1 MKVNWKNFHVYSDI
15 AKRQEIPVENPQE
28 QVANAILQQG
38 QGIAAY
44 VLAEKV
50 YKDDG
55 ETVYDEKEGRVIESL
70 TTTLPAMWAVALRDV
85 IKR

>member
-1 MKVNWKNFHVYSDI
+1 MKIDWKKFHVYADI

-70 TTTLPAMWAVALRDV
+70 TTTLPAMWAVALKD
-85 IKR
+85 IIE

>member
-1 MKVNWKNFHVYSDI
+1 MKIDWKKFHVYADI
-15 AKRQEIPVENPQE
+15 AKRQEVPVENPQE

-70 TTTLPAMWAVALRDV
+70 TTTLPAVWAVALKD
-85 IKR
+85 IIE

>member
-1 MKVNWKNFHVYSDI
+1 MKIDWKKFHVYADI
-15 AKRQEIPVENPQE
+15 AKRQEVPVENPQE

-50 YKDDG
+50 YKDNG

-70 TTTLPAMWAVALRDV
+70 TTTLPAVWAVALKD
-85 IKR
+85 IIE

>member
-1 MKVNWKNFHVYSDI
+1 MKIDWKRFHVYADI
-15 AKRQEIPVENPQE
+15 AKRQEVPVENPQE

-50 YKDDG
+50 FKDDG

-70 TTTLPAMWAVALRDV
+70 TTTLPAVWAVALKD
-85 IKR
+85 IIE

>member
-1 MKVNWKNFHVYSDI
+1 MKIDWKKFHLYADI
-15 AKRQEIPVENPQE
+15 AKRQEVPVENPQE

>member
-1 MKVNWKNFHVYSDI
+1 MKIDWKKFHVYADI
-15 AKRQEIPVENPQE
+15 AKRQEVPVENPQE

-38 QGIAAY
+38 KGIAAY

-50 YKDDG
+50 FKDDG

-70 TTTLPAMWAVALRDV
+70 TTTLPAVWAVALKN
-85 IKR
+85 IIE

>member
-1 MKVNWKNFHVYSDI
+1 MKIDWKKFHVYADI
-15 AKRQEIPVENPQE
+15 AKRQEVPVENPQE

-50 YKDDG
+50 FKDDG

-70 TTTLPAMWAVALRDV
+70 TTTLPAVWAVALKD
-85 IKR
+85 IIE

>member
-1 MKVNWKNFHVYSDI
+1 MYADI

-70 TTTLPAMWAVALRDV
+70 TTTLPAMWAVALKD
-85 IKR
+85 IIE

>member
-1 MKVNWKNFHVYSDI
+1 MKIDWKRFHVYADI

>member
-1 MKVNWKNFHVYSDI
+1 MYADI
-15 AKRQEIPVENPQE
+15 AKRQEVPVENPQE

-50 YKDDG
+50 FKDDG

-70 TTTLPAMWAVALRDV
+70 TTTLPAVWAVALKD
-85 IKR
+85 IIE